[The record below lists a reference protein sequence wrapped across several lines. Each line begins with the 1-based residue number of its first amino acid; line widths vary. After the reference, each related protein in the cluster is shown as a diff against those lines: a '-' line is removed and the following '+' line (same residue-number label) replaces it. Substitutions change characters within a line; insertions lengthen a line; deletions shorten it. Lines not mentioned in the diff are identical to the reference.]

1 MDALRARIARRLE
14 RGIEPSLPGRALASA
29 WAAIAAARVA
39 RPVTLPEGAR
49 IVGVGGA
56 VLGGAG
62 KTPVAIELSRALALE
77 GHDVALIGHGYRARV
92 ASPRRVLPTDAV
104 DLVGDDALCA
114 ARALA
119 ATNTPVF
126 VAKRRAEALALAV
139 RSGKTLL
146 VVDGLLQTSPRR
158 LDDAVLVLDGA
169 SPFGAGVCPPL
180 GDLRAPAAALLE
192 AADHVVALGDARSPA
207 LPASALSLASSIEG
221 ALDATGRR
229 YDLASLASRCVG
241 LLVAIAR
248 PDRLL
253 PALDRVGI
261 HPRAVVCLAD
271 HARFDTATLDRAR
284 DLGLDAWLT
293 TARCATKLPPRLG
306 GAPVLALDHRVS
318 VGPLLARLSFRG
330 SREGAPACARLPA
343 P

>member
-1 MDALRARIARRLE
+1 MDSLRARIARRLE
-14 RGIEPSLPGRALASA
+14 RGIAPSVPGRALAGA

-62 KTPVAIELSRALALE
+62 KTPVAIELARALALE
-77 GHDVALIGHGYRARV
+77 GHDVAFIGHGYRARA
-92 ASPRRVLPTDAV
+92 ASARRILPADPV

-119 ATNTPVF
+119 ATDTPVF
-126 VAKRRAEALALAV
+126 VAKRREGALALAV

-146 VVDGLLQTSPRR
+146 VVDGLLQASPRR

-180 GDLRAPAAALLE
+180 GDLRAPASALVE
-192 AADHVVALGDARSPA
+192 AADHVVALGGARSPA
-207 LPASALSLASSIEG
+207 LPASMVPLASTIDG
-221 ALDATGRR
+221 ALDASGRR
-229 YDLASLASRCVG
+229 HDLASLASRRVG

-253 PALDRVGI
+253 TALDRERI
-261 HPRAVVCLAD
+261 HPRAALCLAD
-271 HARFDTATLDRAR
+271 HACFDPGTLDRAR
-284 DLGLDAWLT
+284 DLHLDAWLT

-306 GAPVLALDHRVS
+306 GAPVLALDHRID

-330 SREGAPACARLPA
+330 SREGVPACARLPA

>member
-1 MDALRARIARRLE
+1 MDSLRARIARRLE
-14 RGIEPSLPGRALASA
+14 RGIEPSLPGRALANA

-62 KTPVAIELSRALALE
+62 KTPVAIELARALALA
-77 GHDVALIGHGYRARV
+77 GHDVALIGHGYQARV
-92 ASPRRVLPTDAV
+92 PFPRRVFPADPV
-104 DLVGDDALCA
+104 DRVGDDALCA

-119 ATNTPVF
+119 AMDAPVF
-126 VAKRRAEALALAV
+126 VAKRREGALALAV

-146 VVDGLLQTSPRR
+146 VVDGLLQASPRR

-180 GDLRAPAAALLE
+180 GDLRAPASALVE
-192 AADHVVALGDARSPA
+192 AADHVVALGGARSPA
-207 LPASALSLASSIEG
+207 LPASAVPLASSIDG
-221 ALDATGRR
+221 ALDASGRR
-229 YDLASLASRCVG
+229 HDLASLASQRVG

-253 PALDRVGI
+253 AALDRERI
-261 HPRAVVCLAD
+261 HPRAVLCLAD
-271 HARFDTATLDRAR
+271 HARFDPGTLDRAR

-306 GAPVLALDHRVS
+306 GAPVLALDHRIDVS
-318 VGPLLARLSFRG
+318 PLLARLSFRG